1 MKSISLGSFEFLPES
16 SGFFLFLFFPPSSI
30 APPLVDTRRGTRGQ
44 EPNLLKYTFVH
55 THTTHYLKLLKRILA
70 SNVLFF
76 IPLPSLGVTFS
87 LSSLTSNTLT
97 FQQIA
102 RKTGIQR
109 NRIWRLLS
117 KKAKKK
123 KESRRHKKCQLVLS
137 LHFQMSSSASSP
149 SSLQS
154 ACAGQNVSLSSG
166 VGECWRL
173 FLIPFQLVGVLQVS
187 VKFSSGLPVWCP
199 NNLRSLR
206 ALDFTFWESCGSLGR
221 WKREWEEEHI
231 LQGTCALQSLLL
243 PFSPFL
249 SAYNYL
255 LVCFI

>member
-16 SGFFLFLFFPPSSI
+16 SGFFLLLFFPPSSI

-70 SNVLFF
+70 SNVLLF

-109 NRIWRLLS
+109 HRI
-117 KKAKKK
+117 
-123 KESRRHKKCQLVLS
+123 
-137 LHFQMSSSASSP
+137 
-149 SSLQS
+149 
-154 ACAGQNVSLSSG
+154 
-166 VGECWRL
+166 
-173 FLIPFQLVGVLQVS
+173 
-187 VKFSSGLPVWCP
+187 
-199 NNLRSLR
+199 
-206 ALDFTFWESCGSLGR
+206 
-221 WKREWEEEHI
+221 
-231 LQGTCALQSLLL
+231 
-243 PFSPFL
+243 
-249 SAYNYL
+249 
-255 LVCFI
+255 